1 MKYVTSLGTD
11 ISVFSLGT
19 VQLGMDYGIA
29 ENSAKPSK
37 EYAFSILNKA
47 LEQGVTIL
55 DTANNYGDS
64 EKVIGEWLK
73 TVDRAKRPMIVTKI
87 GPFDHS
93 SPEKLK
99 NDIIE
104 QTYKSLEVL
113 GTEKIDVLMVHNFE
127 DYEKNPEVVRKAFAE
142 LKEKGIISH
151 SGISA
156 YSRHDY
162 KKIADSGFDSVQI
175 PLNIFDWSQIENG
188 GIKTL
193 EDAGMTVF
201 IRSVFLQG
209 LVFFLPEKID
219 PRMDFCVPVVQKF
232 RQLCEEFNMTPGV
245 LAMSFVLSVC
255 ASASVV
261 LGCQS
266 VEQIEENSGMIENVR
281 QLSHME
287 MEKIREA
294 FFNIDPRV
302 INPQMW
308 FNRF

>member
-1 MKYVTSLGTD
+1 MKYVKGLGID
-11 ISVFSLGT
+11 VSVFSLGT

-29 ENSAKPSK
+29 ENSAKPSE
-37 EYAFSILNKA
+37 EYAFSILDKA
-47 LEQGVTIL
+47 LEQGVNVL

-162 KKIADSGFDSVQI
+162 KKLADSGFDSVQI
-175 PLNIFDWSQIENG
+175 PLNIFDWEQIENG

-294 FFNIDPRV
+294 FLNIDPRV

>member
-1 MKYVTSLGTD
+1 MKYVKGLGTN

-19 VQLGMDYGIA
+19 VQLGMDYGIT
-29 ENSAKPSK
+29 ENPAKPSE
-37 EYAFSILNKA
+37 EYAFSILDKA
-47 LEQGVTIL
+47 LEKGVNIL

-64 EKVIGEWLK
+64 EKVISKWLK
-73 TVDRAKRPMIVTKI
+73 TVDKEKRPMIVTKI

-99 NDIIE
+99 NDIME
-104 QTYKSLEVL
+104 QAYKCLEVL

-127 DYEKNPEVVRKAFAE
+127 DYEKNPEVVKTAFEE
-142 LKEKGIISH
+142 LKEKGIITL

-162 KKIADSGFDSVQI
+162 KKISESGFDSVQI
-175 PLNIFDWSQIENG
+175 PLNIFDWAQIEKG
-188 GIKTL
+188 GIKAL

-209 LVFFLPEKID
+209 LVFFLPKKID
-219 PRMDFCVPVVQKF
+219 PRMDFCIPVVQKF

-255 ASASVV
+255 DSASVV

-294 FFNIDPRV
+294 FLNIDPRV
-302 INPQMW
+302 INPQLW
-308 FNRF
+308 FNHF